1 MRRKDFFRRC
11 GVGAVVIVASASILS
26 NNNGVQASSNAK
38 VSGLAG
44 ISLFVDNAY
53 VQGENRVVKTE
64 LNPVVPVIDVLSS
77 FDTNSVSTF
86 SLDSSELAGVPEEGA
101 ENV

>member
-11 GVGAVVIVASASILS
+11 GVGAVVIVASAVMLS
-26 NNNGVQASSNAK
+26 NNNGVQAGSNAK

-53 VQGENRVVKTE
+53 VQGENRVVKAE
-64 LNPVVPVIDVLSS
+64 LD
-77 FDTNSVSTF
+77 
-86 SLDSSELAGVPEEGA
+86 
-101 ENV
+101 

>member
-11 GVGAVVIVASASILS
+11 GVGAVVIVASAVMLS
-26 NNNGVQASSNAK
+26 NNNGVQAGSNAK

-53 VQGENRVVKTE
+53 VLG
-64 LNPVVPVIDVLSS
+64 
-77 FDTNSVSTF
+77 
-86 SLDSSELAGVPEEGA
+86 
-101 ENV
+101 